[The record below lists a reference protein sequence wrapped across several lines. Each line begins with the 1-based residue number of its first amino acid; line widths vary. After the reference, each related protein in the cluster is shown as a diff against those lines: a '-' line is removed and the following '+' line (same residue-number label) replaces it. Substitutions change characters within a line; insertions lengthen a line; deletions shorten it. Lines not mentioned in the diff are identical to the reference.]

1 MTFGTETAYLYRNPL
16 KRAVVR
22 IIGDTHYGH
31 VLRYLYLKQTL
42 DALKIRPR
50 RILDAGCGRGELT
63 LYLARRFPD
72 AEIVGVDADA
82 RELELA
88 KQMQR
93 AAGIENVAFHECDL
107 QGSLPFGQ
115 FDLILSFEVIECVPD
130 DNAMLKN
137 LNAALQAKGIC
148 LIHVMHKT
156 GAYRRVGLRR
166 LHAPALGD
174 WSSTGQVRAGYTE
187 PELSELLRR
196 NGFAQVTTRL
206 TFGAWGMWA
215 HSVFEF
221 ARTLPMPFYL
231 CVYPFLVA
239 AGHVDTHLQHAWGGS
254 VLAIAAK
261 TL

>member
-1 MTFGTETAYLYRNPL
+1 MAFGTETSFLYRNPL

-22 IIGDTHYGH
+22 LIGDTHYGR

-42 DALKIRPR
+42 DSSNLRPR
-50 RILDAGCGRGELT
+50 RVLDAGCGRGELT
-63 LYLARRFPD
+63 LYLARRYPD

-82 RELELA
+82 RALELA
-88 KQMQR
+88 GQMQR
-93 AAGIENVAFHECDL
+93 AAGIEKVTFHECDL
-107 QGSLPFGQ
+107 QQALPFGQ
-115 FDLILSFEVIECVPD
+115 FDLIVSFEVIQYVPD
-130 DNAMLKN
+130 DAAMLRN
-137 LNAALQAKGIC
+137 LSAALRADGIC

-187 PELSELLRR
+187 AELDGILRR
-196 NGFAQVTTRL
+196 NGFANVTTRL

-215 HSVFEF
+215 HSIFES
-221 ARTLPMPFYL
+221 ARTLPMPLYL
-231 CVYPFLVA
+231 CVYPTLVA
-239 AGHVDTHLQHAWGGS
+239 AGHIDTHLRHKWGGS

-261 TL
+261 AR